1 MVNGHSLVRRRTI
14 LRSRNR
20 AAAWLIAL
28 AVACLSLV
36 STPAHAAETK
46 IDARVHFDGQTVN
59 VYGVLIDDE
68 GYAVNKGSV
77 SASLGG
83 RNMATTRPTKQGTF
97 DMRFPVPPGMSGSQ
111 DLIVRFSGHGRDPAA
126 TASITLSVPSLDT
139 RAAQADQPP
148 AASSADS
155 DAQASPSATT
165 SPPPTTHLSAKADLP
180 EPSNGSFVTI
190 SGKLVSPAGD
200 PVSDAGILLFS
211 PDGEVEEGYVV
222 TAANGTFT
230 THYEIP
236 VETKGDHQLT
246 LKFEGGGG
254 VPAAETPVVLKV
266 QHKEISKA
274 SPSPSPTPSE
284 TPSPTATPSPDNT
297 ASATP
302 VAPESDD
309 TKGTSTV
316 ADGGGMGRMLAWF
329 AGGLIAVGG
338 VTAVVAAVVAS
349 RVRRDSLAG
358 AERAESALLSEDG
371 LFSDDEDTL
380 PPPTPRRAAH

>member
-1 MVNGHSLVRRRTI
+1 M
-14 LRSRNR
+14 
-20 AAAWLIAL
+20 
-28 AVACLSLV
+28 ACLSLV

-46 IDARVHFDGQTVN
+46 IDARVHFDGQMVN

-68 GYAVNKGSV
+68 GYAINKGSV
-77 SASLGG
+77 SASLAG
-83 RNMATTRPTKQGTF
+83 RSMATTRPTRQGTF

-126 TASITLSVPSLDT
+126 TASITLSVPSSHT
-139 RAAQADQPP
+139 RAAQAGQPP

-155 DAQASPSATT
+155 DAHASPSATP
-165 SPPPTTHLSAKADLP
+165 SPPPTTQLSAKTDLP

-211 PDGEVEEGYVV
+211 PAGEVEEGYVV

-236 VETKGDHQLT
+236 VDAKGDHHLT

-254 VPAAETPVVLKV
+254 VPAAETPVMLKV
-266 QHKEISKA
+266 QHKEIAKA
-274 SPSPSPTPSE
+274 SPSPSPMPSD

-302 VAPESDD
+302 APADD
-309 TKGTSTV
+309 TSADAV
-316 ADGGGMGRMLAWF
+316 AASSDGGGMGRMLAWF

-349 RVRRDSLAG
+349 RVRRDSVAG
-358 AERAESALLSEDG
+358 TARAEAALLSEDG
-371 LFSDDEDTL
+371 LFSDDEDT
-380 PPPTPRRAAH
+380 PPSPAPRRAAH

>member
-1 MVNGHSLVRRRTI
+1 MVNGHSHVRRRTI

-68 GYAVNKGSV
+68 GYAVNQGSV
-77 SASLGG
+77 SVSLGG
-83 RNMATTRPTKQGTF
+83 RDMATTRPTRQGTF
-97 DMRFPVPPGMSGSQ
+97 DLRFPVPPGMSGSQ

-126 TASITLSVPSLDT
+126 TASITLSMPSSDT
-139 RAAQADQPP
+139 RAAHAGQPP
-148 AASSADS
+148 AASSVNS
-155 DAQASPSATT
+155 DAQESPSATP
-165 SPPPTTHLSAKADLP
+165 SPPPATQLSAKTDIP

-211 PDGEVEEGYVV
+211 PAGEVEEGYVV

-236 VETKGDHQLT
+236 VDAKGDHKLT

-266 QHKEISKA
+266 QHTEISKA
-274 SPSPSPTPSE
+274 SPSPSPTPSGAA
-284 TPSPTATPSPDNT
+284 SPTATPTPEHT
-297 ASATP
+297 ESATP
-302 VAPESDD
+302 APADD
-309 TKGTSTV
+309 TS
-316 ADGGGMGRMLAWF
+316 AASSDGGGMGHMLAWF

-349 RVRRDSLAG
+349 RVRRDSVAG
-358 AERAESALLSEDG
+358 TARTEAALLSEDG
-371 LFSDDEDTL
+371 LFSGDEDT
-380 PPPTPRRAAH
+380 PSSPAPRRAGH

>member
-1 MVNGHSLVRRRTI
+1 M
-14 LRSRNR
+14 
-20 AAAWLIAL
+20 
-28 AVACLSLV
+28 ACLSLV

-83 RNMATTRPTKQGTF
+83 RNVATTRPTRQGTF
-97 DMRFPVPPGMSGSQ
+97 DMRFPVPPGMNGSQ

-126 TASITLSVPSLDT
+126 TASTTLMLSSSGASAVQSG
-139 RAAQADQPP
+139 QPP
-148 AASSADS
+148 AASLADS
-155 DAQASPSATT
+155 DAQVSPSTT
-165 SPPPTTHLSAKADLP
+165 PSPPPTTQLSAKTDLP

-211 PDGEVEEGYVV
+211 PAGEVEEGYVV

-230 THYEIP
+230 TYYEIP
-236 VETKGDHQLT
+236 VEAKGEHQLT

-274 SPSPSPTPSE
+274 SPSP
-284 TPSPTATPSPDNT
+284 TPSPSDATSPT
-297 ASATP
+297 ETPTPEPTESATP
-302 VAPESDD
+302 AATQEKDTSADAVAAS
-309 TKGTSTV
+309 S
-316 ADGGGMGRMLAWF
+316 DGGGMGRMLAWF
-329 AGGLIAVGG
+329 ASGLIAVGG
-338 VTAVVAAVVAS
+338 VTAVVAAAVAS
-349 RVRRDSLAG
+349 RVRRDSAAG
-358 AERAESALLSEDG
+358 AERAESALLSEYG

>member
-1 MVNGHSLVRRRTI
+1 M
-14 LRSRNR
+14 
-20 AAAWLIAL
+20 
-28 AVACLSLV
+28 ACLSLV

-46 IDARVHFDGQTVN
+46 IDARVHFDGQMVN
-59 VYGVLIDDE
+59 VYGVLIDDK

-83 RNMATTRPTKQGTF
+83 QNVATTRPTKQGTF
-97 DMRFPVPPGMSGSQ
+97 DMRFPVPPGLSGSQ

-126 TASITLSVPSLDT
+126 TASTTLTLSSPDT

-155 DAQASPSATT
+155 DAQASSSATP
-165 SPPPTTHLSAKADLP
+165 SPPPTTQLSAKTDLP

-274 SPSPSPTPSE
+274 SPSPSPTPSPSEAASPTE
-284 TPSPTATPSPDNT
+284 TPTPERSE
-297 ASATP
+297 SATP
-302 VAPESDD
+302 APADD
-309 TKGTSTV
+309 TS
-316 ADGGGMGRMLAWF
+316 ADAMAASSDGGGMGRMLAWF

-349 RVRRDSLAG
+349 RVRRDSVAG
-358 AERAESALLSEDG
+358 TARAEAALLSEDG
-371 LFSDDEDTL
+371 LFSDDEDT
-380 PPPTPRRAAH
+380 PPSPSPRRAAH

>member
-1 MVNGHSLVRRRTI
+1 M
-14 LRSRNR
+14 
-20 AAAWLIAL
+20 
-28 AVACLSLV
+28 ACLSLL

-83 RNMATTRPTKQGTF
+83 RNMATSHPTRQGTF

-111 DLIVRFSGHGRDPAA
+111 DLIVRFSGHGKDPAA
-126 TASITLSVPSLDT
+126 TASITLTVPSSDT
-139 RAAQADQPP
+139 RAAQADQPH
-148 AASSADS
+148 AASPADS
-155 DAQASPSATT
+155 DSQEAPSATP
-165 SPPPTTHLSAKADLP
+165 SPPPTTQLSAKADLP

-211 PDGEVEEGYVV
+211 PAGEVEEGYAV

-236 VETKGDHQLT
+236 VEAKGDHQLT

-254 VPAAETPVVLKV
+254 IPAAETPVVLKV
-266 QHKEISKA
+266 QHKEIAKT
-274 SPSPSPTPSE
+274 SPTPSE
-284 TPSPTATPSPDNT
+284 PPSPTATPSPDNT

-302 VAPESDD
+302 AAPASDD
-309 TKGTSTV
+309 AKGTS
-316 ADGGGMGRMLAWF
+316 ASSDGGGMGRMLAWF
-329 AGGLIAVGG
+329 AGGLVAVGG
-338 VTAVVAAVVAS
+338 VAAVAAAVVAS
-349 RVRRDSLAG
+349 RVRRDSSAG
-358 AERAESALLSEDG
+358 AAQPESALLSEDG
-371 LFSDDEDTL
+371 LFSDDEDA
-380 PPPTPRRAAH
+380 PPAPAPRRAAH